1 MIGAAPISLQNVIP
15 SYLFSQYTDD
25 DGLQAQRLAYNQVA
39 QSYLDWFNQINLP
52 VYTGL
57 SGSLLDWVATGLY
70 GLPRPLIP
78 TQAGPGVGL
87 FDTVEYNQ
95 IEYNQYFVA
104 QNQTFYTVSDDLYKR
119 ILTWRFYRGD
129 GPQFTIPW
137 LKKRVK
143 RFLVGVN
150 GTSAPIGT
158 QTINGLVL
166 PANLVD
172 LRSTPGNYVNEDG
185 SLGQATANTP
195 RVDWSTGTPVFLVEG
210 ATTNQLYNSEL
221 IGGPH
226 WLLSGGTEVFL
237 GQATIQAPDLS
248 YNATMLTE
256 TASATQHLITNL
268 NINNPGVGTIE
279 TASVYAAPKSG
290 VGTLFMTNY
299 GESSAVFD
307 LINGVAPVPAGTV
320 IATGMQPMMG
330 GWWRCWT
337 TWKKQNAHSEMYLGT
352 GSTSALNYVGD
363 PNNQIYLWGAQREF
377 GYLSSYIKSTS
388 VVGVRDADV
397 ISYPEWVD
405 ETDDVSVTFTGSNNV
420 TIKVNGYATLKAIL
434 SAAIASGVLP
444 LPPMYTFTV
453 E

>member
-1 MIGAAPISLQNVIP
+1 MIGAAPTSLQTTIP

-39 QSYLDWFNQINLP
+39 QGYLDWFNQINLP

-70 GLPRPLIP
+70 GLPRPIIP

-87 FDTVEYNQ
+87 FNTVEYNQ

-119 ILTWRFYRGD
+119 ILTWQFYRGD
-129 GPQFTIPW
+129 GQQFTIPW

-158 QTINGLVL
+158 QVVNGLVL

-172 LRSTPGNYVNEDG
+172 LRATPGSYVNQDG
-185 SLGQATANTP
+185 SLAQAAANTP
-195 RVDWSTGTPVFLVEG
+195 RVDWSTGAPVLLVES
-210 ATTNQLYNSEL
+210 ATTNQVYNSEL

-226 WLLSGGTEVFL
+226 WLISGGTELFL
-237 GQATIQAPDLS
+237 GQPIQAPDLS
-248 YNATMLTE
+248 YNASMLTE
-256 TASATQHLITNL
+256 TASQTLHLVSPPGSS
-268 NINNPGVGTIE
+268 NPGVGTIE
-279 TASVYAAPKSG
+279 TSSIYAAPKNG
-290 VGTLFMTNY
+290 AGMLFMTNY
-299 GESSAVFD
+299 GESSSLFD
-307 LINGVAPVPAGTV
+307 LVNGIPSAPSGTV
-320 IATGMQPMMG
+320 VATGMQPMIN

-337 TWKKQNAHSEMYLGT
+337 TWKKQNAHSEVYYGAGT
-352 GSTSALNYVGD
+352 TMALNYVGN
-363 PNNQIYLWGAQREF
+363 PNNQIYIWGAQDEL
-377 GYLSSYIKSTS
+377 GYLSSYIKSTT
-388 VVGVRDADV
+388 VQGVRDADV

-405 ETDDVSVTFTGSNNV
+405 ETEDVSVTFTGSNNV